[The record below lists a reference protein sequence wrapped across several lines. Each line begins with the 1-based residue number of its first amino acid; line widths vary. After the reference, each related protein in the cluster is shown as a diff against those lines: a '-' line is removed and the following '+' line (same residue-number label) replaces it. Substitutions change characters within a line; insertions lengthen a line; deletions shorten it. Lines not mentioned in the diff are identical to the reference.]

1 MKASSI
7 VDGSRAS
14 ARGCVAALVLSAAAL
29 LTSPQA
35 SADGA
40 DAVVAELEAKDY
52 LVQVNWLNGFDVAP
66 LARCTVVQIH
76 NPNTAADAAGGTVYV
91 DVRCPNGW
99 DD

>member
-1 MKASSI
+1 MS
-7 VDGSRAS
+7 VRLLAS
-14 ARGCVAALVLSAAAL
+14 ALLVTATFVTAPNAA
-29 LTSPQA
+29 
-35 SADGA
+35 ADGA
-40 DAVVAELEAKDY
+40 DAVVAELEAQDY
-52 LVQVNWLNGFDVAP
+52 LVQINWLNGFDVAP